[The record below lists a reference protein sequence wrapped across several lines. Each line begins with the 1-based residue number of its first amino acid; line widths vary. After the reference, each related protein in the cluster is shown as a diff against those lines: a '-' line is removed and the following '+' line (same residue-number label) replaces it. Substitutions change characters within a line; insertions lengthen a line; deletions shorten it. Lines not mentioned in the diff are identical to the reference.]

1 MSALVE
7 APLDRQTYRNLTYLL
22 LSAPLALAYSLFLAA
37 GFGLVP
43 GALSG
48 IAARLLKE
56 GDPAGLAA
64 AALCL
69 ALGVALLPAIDPVLN
84 AAQRLIRFE
93 RRLTSNLL
101 DGFSAS
107 DDTLTTSR
115 PLTDPWRRVLTRAG
129 DVGLARGLTYLCV
142 KAPLA
147 ALSLA
152 ILAGATALIGGLLLA
167 PLLYHQGWLTNLYA
181 GAGIDESREAW
192 LCVLIA
198 FPVFGLATQAINGL
212 ARVARELAHLLLA
225 SPDAARR
232 SWRGSAHR
240 TAR

>member
-1 MSALVE
+1 MSALIE

-22 LSAPLALAYSLFLAA
+22 LSAPMALAYSLFLAA

-48 IAARLLKE
+48 LAARMLAE
-56 GDPAGLAA
+56 GDPAAFAA

-69 ALGVALLPAIDPVLN
+69 ALGVALLPAIEPVLA

-93 RRLTSNLL
+93 RRLTGTLL
-101 DGFSAS
+101 GGFAAPE
-107 DDTLTTSR
+107 DTLTAPR
-115 PLTDPWRRVLTRAG
+115 PATDPWRRVLARAG

-147 ALSLA
+147 TLSLV
-152 ILAGATALIGGLLLA
+152 IVAGSAALIGGLLLA
-167 PLLYHQGWLTNLYA
+167 PALYHQGWLSGLYA
-181 GAGIDESREAW
+181 GAGIDERREAW

-198 FPVFGLATQAINGL
+198 FPVFGLATQVVNGL
-212 ARVARELAHLLLA
+212 ARLARELAHLLLA

-232 SWRGSAHR
+232 SWRGAAPW